1 VGGARQRGSAEAEPI
16 PVVRIRRGAPLSATP
31 SEMLEERRMCGDGQ
45 DGGEMGGRPWSVKV
59 VGLHVGAN
67 RRCRRGTSA
76 LVSSLP
82 VTLCVIYNHLSVIK
96 IVCKIDP
103 KGRN

>member
-16 PVVRIRRGAPLSATP
+16 PGRAATA
-31 SEMLEERRMCGDGQ
+31 SEEMLEERRMCGDGQ
-45 DGGEMGGRPWSVKV
+45 DGEMGGRPWSVKV
-59 VGLHVGAN
+59 VGLLVGAN

-76 LVSSLP
+76 LLSSLP